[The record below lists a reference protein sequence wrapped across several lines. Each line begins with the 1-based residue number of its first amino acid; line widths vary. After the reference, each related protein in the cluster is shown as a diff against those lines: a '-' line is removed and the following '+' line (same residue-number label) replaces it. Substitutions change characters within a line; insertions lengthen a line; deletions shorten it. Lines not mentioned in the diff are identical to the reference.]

1 MVDHLEAGRNELY
14 LSTDKLLTDFY
25 HGASASFTDLFAFID
40 RVEHFAAGN
49 VFYQFFPLA
58 GIFSFAQ
65 MFFCRHQIRLL
76 RLRIGAGF
84 SYYFSRMLLW
94 NICFYK
100 TAVRRLYA
108 VQVKVCIF

>member
-1 MVDHLEAGRNELY
+1 MVDHLEAGRDELY
-14 LSTDKLLTDFY
+14 LGTDKLLSDFY
-25 HGASASFTDLFAFID
+25 HGASAPFTDLFSLIN

-65 MFFCRHQIRLL
+65 MLFDRHQIRLL

-84 SYYFSRMLLW
+84 HLIKKRHLSLYF
-94 NICFYK
+94 K
-100 TAVRRLYA
+100 GRRLL
-108 VQVKVCIF
+108 